1 MKNKIILS
9 LLLSST
15 IALAQDGSL
24 DLSFGTSGKVTTAI
38 GTTND
43 LGYTVAVQTDG
54 KIVVAGSSGNFALA
68 RYNVDGSLDIS
79 FDTDGKVSTTV
90 GTNSSGI
97 SDIAIQA
104 DGKIIAVGYSYTSG
118 GVPNITLVRYNI
130 DGSLDLSFDT
140 DGIVT
145 TPNGTANAVAIQ
157 TDGKIIV
164 TGSISPNIAVVRY
177 TTNGSLDTS
186 FDTDGTVTTYIGF
199 DASVGNDVAIQT
211 DGKIVVA
218 GYRSGLGKADFA
230 LVRYTTNGSLDNTFD
245 TDGIVTTAVGTGYDY
260 AFALA
265 IQADGKIVETGYSH
279 NSLGNYDIGLCR
291 YAIDGSLDTTFN
303 TDGTLT
309 TTIGTN
315 SSYGRDVAIQA
326 DGKIV
331 VAGYT
336 ASGLSKLDFVVERYT
351 TNGNL
356 DLSFDA
362 DGIVTTAIGATY
374 DEGHAMAIQPNGKII
389 VVGSSNNGANN
400 DFAIVRYNSA
410 CIATTYNRAQS
421 ICAGQSISIGNNTYN
436 LSGTYIDTL
445 TAASTCDSII
455 ITTLTV
461 HQLPVMYISYSS
473 PAPTECAGSMD
484 TVIVTGNAISYLWS
498 TTEINDTLLLN
509 HNIGDTNV
517 VSVTG
522 TDSLGCT
529 NTVNYSLGNV
539 VPLLSYYALITG
551 VSDSLCVTDSARVL
565 TFASGNGTWSG
576 AGIVGN
582 MFNPSIAGVG
592 TYAITYTETY
602 PCGVSVIEA
611 NVRVD
616 ACTVGLNKLTIANAT
631 IFPNPNNG
639 TFSITTPNYGTYTIV
654 NELGQIIYTFTT
666 TAGASTVNISDLA
679 SGMYIVKN
687 TTTAGAVT
695 KIVVTK

>member
-24 DLSFGTSGKVTTAI
+24 DLSFGTGGKVTTAI

-43 LGYTVAVQTDG
+43 IANAVAVQTDG
-54 KIVVAGSSGNFALA
+54 KIVVAGGSGNFALA

-90 GTNSSGI
+90 GTSSSSI
-97 SDIAIQA
+97 NDVAIQA

-118 GVPNITLVRYNI
+118 GIPNITLVRYNI

-145 TPNGTANAVAIQ
+145 TPNGTANSIAIQ

-164 TGSISPNIAVVRY
+164 TGSISPNLAV
-177 TTNGSLDTS
+177 
-186 FDTDGTVTTYIGF
+186 
-199 DASVGNDVAIQT
+199 
-211 DGKIVVA
+211 
-218 GYRSGLGKADFA
+218 
-230 LVRYTTNGSLDNTFD
+230 VRYTTNGSLDNTFD
-245 TDGIVTTAVGTGYDY
+245 TDGIVTTYIGFDGGTGNDVAIQTDGKIVVAGYRTGLAKADFALVRYTTNGSLDGTFDTDGIVTTAVGTGYDY
-260 AFALA
+260 GFALA

-279 NSLGNYDIGLCR
+279 NSLGNYDIALCR
-291 YAIDGSLDTTFN
+291 YAIDGSLDTAFN
-303 TDGTLT
+303 TDGILT

-315 SSYGRDVAIQA
+315 SSYGKDIAIQA
-326 DGKIV
+326 DGKII

-336 ASGLSKLDFVVERYT
+336 NSGLSKLDFIVGRYV

-356 DLSFDA
+356 DPSFDT
-362 DGIVTTAIGATY
+362 DGIVTTAVGATY

-400 DFAIVRYNSA
+400 DFAIVRYNND
-410 CIATTYNRAQS
+410 CIATTYNLAQS

-445 TAASTCDSII
+445 TSASTCDSIV

-461 HQLPVMYISYSS
+461 HQLPVMYITYSS
-473 PAPTECAGSMD
+473 PASTECEGSMD

-498 TTEINDTLLLN
+498 TGEINDTLFLN

-529 NTVNYSLGNV
+529 NTVTYSLGNV
-539 VPLLSYYALITG
+539 DPLLSYYALITG
-551 VSDSLCVTDSARVL
+551 ITDSLCVTDSARVL
-565 TFASGNGTWSG
+565 TFITGNGTWSG
-576 AGIVGN
+576 TGIIGN

-592 TYAITYTETY
+592 IHSITYMETY

-631 IFPNPNNG
+631 ISPNPNNG

-654 NELGQIIYTFTT
+654 NELGQTVYKFTT
-666 TAGASTVNISDLA
+666 TTSSSTININGLA
-679 SGMYIVKN
+679 SGVYVVKN
-687 TTTAGAVT
+687 NATAGVT
-695 KIVVTK
+695 KIVVTE